1 MKYVQYENYADP
13 HHEGKEGGGGEFAK
27 NIIVLRIFADT
38 LLQSEPIDQE
48 AVEKLFDKAMEQG
61 RRSTCS
67 VSDPD
72 SRVFRIRNPDSG
84 GLKKRFKMLNYQ
96 NTGTYFY
103 FLTHYIFQLTC
114 FEGKIL
120 NDKLILY

>member
-1 MKYVQYENYADP
+1 MYNMKIMRIRITR
-13 HHEGKEGGGGEFAK
+13 KKGGGEFAK
-27 NIIVLRIFADT
+27 KIIVLRIFADI
-38 LLQSEPIDQE
+38 LLHSEPIDQE

-72 SRVFRIRNPDSG
+72 SRVFWIRIRNPDSG